1 MPATIPVMNDTGT
14 LHHLAEKF
22 FYTNS
27 ITTGVANNITSVAG
41 AGLRLA
47 LLLNAVVCQVAN
59 LGVDIHSISKGI
71 ALFSTSLKQ
80 LGQSLQAEH
89 SVHTRE
95 CLDTAHQISGQARTV
110 FEEVEDMLEKVQKA
124 EVEPDQKDVPVQQR
138 FKDCFKKQR
147 VTYLLAQLEALKLS
161 LMAMVQILHL
171 GRLQEVKRLVSS
183 QQFIVIFD

>member
-1 MPATIPVMNDTGT
+1 MNDTGT
-14 LHHLAEKF
+14 CCQTRGQIDVNDVGK
-22 FYTNS
+22 
-27 ITTGVANNITSVAG
+27 GVANNVTIVAG

-47 LLLNAVVCQVAN
+47 LLLNAVACQVAN

-95 CLDTAHQISGQARTV
+95 CLDTAHQISDQARMV
-110 FEEVEDMLEKVQKA
+110 FEEVEDMLERVQKA
-124 EVEPDQKDVPVQQR
+124 EVEPGQKVIPVQQR

-161 LMAMVQILHL
+161 LMAMTQILHL
-171 GRLQEVKRLVSS
+171 GRLQEVKR
-183 QQFIVIFD
+183 